1 MAKNFAQSPVKNC
14 PQEPSMGAGRNVPKD
29 GSPQPAQKVESTFV
43 RFFRALLR
51 LHRRMPTLLPG
62 ILLILIIALPGSVFR
77 PCLDMELTQLN
88 GSRMNVA
95 PCPEYPLGTQS
106 EGKDILTMLLIG
118 SWVTLKIGLIAGF
131 LGIGLG
137 TAFGLIAG
145 YFGGKTDTV
154 ISTVVDIG
162 MTIPPLAIMILI
174 AASVQNISIAGMGV
188 IVSVTAWMQ
197 PTRIIRSQMLSLK
210 ERSYVQLARISNVG
224 SLEVIFR
231 EIMPNLLPF
240 LASTFVNAVST
251 AILSSIGLE
260 VLGLGPSS
268 SMSLGSTIYFVT
280 YYSAMWWGIWWWWL
294 PPIVVIV
301 LVFVA
306 LFLISLALDE
316 LGNPKLK
323 RM

>member
-1 MAKNFAQSPVKNC
+1 MTKNFAQSPVKNC

-29 GSPQPAQKVESTFV
+29 GSTQPAQKVESTFV

-224 SLEVIFR
+224 SLEIIFR

-268 SMSLGSTIYFVT
+268 SMSLGSTIYFAT
-280 YYSAMWWGIWWWWL
+280 YYSAMWRGIWWWWL

>member
-1 MAKNFAQSPVKNC
+1 M
-14 PQEPSMGAGRNVPKD
+14 
-29 GSPQPAQKVESTFV
+29 T
-43 RFFRALLR
+43 LLR
-51 LHRRMPTLLPG
+51 KLYSLQRRMPTLLPG
-62 ILLILIIALPGSVFR
+62 ILLILLIALPGSVFK
-77 PCLDMELTQLN
+77 PMLNMDLTMLD
-88 GSRMNVA
+88 GSRTNIA
-95 PCPEYPLGTQS
+95 PCAEFPLGTQS
-106 EGKDILTMLLIG
+106 EGKDILTLLLIG

-131 LGIGLG
+131 IGIGLG
-137 TAFGLIAG
+137 TILGLISG
-145 YFGGKTDTV
+145 FFGGKVDTV

-174 AASVQNISIAGMGV
+174 AASVSNISITGMGV

-210 ERSYVQLARISNVG
+210 ERSYVQLARISKVG
-224 SLEVIFR
+224 NLEIVFR

-268 SMSLGSTIYFVT
+268 SMSLGSTIYFST
-280 YYSAMWWGIWWWWL
+280 YYSAMWRGMWWWWL

-301 LVFVA
+301 LIFIS